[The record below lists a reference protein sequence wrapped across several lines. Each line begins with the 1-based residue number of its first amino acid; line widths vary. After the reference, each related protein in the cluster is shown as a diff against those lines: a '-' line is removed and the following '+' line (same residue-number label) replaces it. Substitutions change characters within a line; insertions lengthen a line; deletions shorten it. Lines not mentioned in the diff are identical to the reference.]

1 MAQTDPGKDGI
12 YRFIRVVAVLDFL
25 VGLGFLF
32 LGPSLLGTNDFF
44 YLGLGLAVVGAFI
57 FIFFTVLAARAR
69 RS

>member
-1 MAQTDPGKDGI
+1 MSDPGKDGI

-44 YLGLGLAVVGAFI
+44 YLGLGLAVTGAFI